1 MEERLMK
8 IKVGEIIQKEERRYE
23 KEISEKEGEEI
34 SKGEMKRRTSG
45 KKMG

>member
-1 MEERLMK
+1 MEERLRK
-8 IKVGEIIQKEERRYE
+8 IKGWKIREKEGMLYE

-45 KKMG
+45 KETG